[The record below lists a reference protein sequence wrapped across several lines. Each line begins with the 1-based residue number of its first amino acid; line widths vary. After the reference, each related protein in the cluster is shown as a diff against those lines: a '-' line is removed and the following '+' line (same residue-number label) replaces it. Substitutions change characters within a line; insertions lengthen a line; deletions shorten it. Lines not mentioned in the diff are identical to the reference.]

1 MNIAYNMDCMEYM
14 RTQPDKAFD
23 LAVVDPPYG
32 GGGQG
37 FSAKERF
44 GGHFDRY
51 RSSGP
56 DGRNVG
62 GEIRKK
68 IIAWDNAP
76 GQEYFDEL
84 FRVSK
89 QQIIWGGNYFLLP
102 PCRCFLIWEKTN
114 IPENFTMAQCE
125 YAWTSFK
132 DNAKIFQHTSLRS
145 KDEEHFHPTE
155 KPIALY
161 RWIFAKYTKHGDKIL
176 DTHLGSGSSRIAA
189 WDAGLDFVG
198 CEIDK
203 HYFDAQEKRFK
214 QHAAQGNLFL
224 NTRAAVE
231 VEGMEDAESVSSG

>member
-1 MNIAYNMDCMEYM
+1 MANQVAYNLDCMAYM
-14 RTQPDKAFD
+14 RALPDKAFD

-32 GGGQG
+32 GGGQEFKG
-37 FSAKERF
+37 PGKSRF

-51 RSSGP
+51 RSSSP
-56 DGRNVG
+56 DGRDVG
-62 GEIRKK
+62 GQVRKK

-76 GQEYFDEL
+76 GQEFFDEL

-89 QQIIWGGNYFLLP
+89 QQIIWGGNYFSLP

-125 YAWTSFK
+125 YAWTSFR
-132 DNAKIFQHTSLRS
+132 DNAKIFRHTSLRS

-161 RWIFAKYTKHGDKIL
+161 EWIFAKYAKPGDKIL

-189 WDAGLDFVG
+189 RAAGLDFVG

-203 HYFDAQEKRFK
+203 EYFDKQEERWAAHTAQ
-214 QHAAQGNLFL
+214 
-224 NTRAAVE
+224 
-231 VEGMEDAESVSSG
+231 VSMFHDF

>member
-1 MNIAYNMDCMEYM
+1 MTGTGRVA
-14 RTQPDKAFD
+14 RTGGTWAAK
-23 LAVVDPPYG
+23 YG
-32 GGGQG
+32 
-37 FSAKERF
+37 
-44 GGHFDRY
+44 
-51 RSSGP
+51 
-56 DGRNVG
+56 
-62 GEIRKK
+62 KK
-68 IIAWDNAP
+68 IIAWDIAP

-132 DNAKIFQHTSLRS
+132 DNAKIFQHTSQRS
-145 KDEEHFHPTE
+145 KKEEHFHPTE

-161 RWIFAKYTKHGDKIL
+161 RWIFAKYAKPGDKIL

-203 HYFDAQEKRFK
+203 HYFDAQEKRFEE
-214 QHAAQGNLFL
+214 HTAQGDLFL

-231 VEGMEDAESVSSG
+231 MEGMK

>member
-1 MNIAYNMDCMEYM
+1 MATQVAYNLDCMAYM
-14 RTQPDKAFD
+14 RALPDKAFD

-32 GGGQG
+32 GGGKASQARSD
-37 FSAKERF
+37 SAGTSTATGPVRRT
-44 GGHFDRY
+44 GGKWAAKY
-51 RSSGP
+51 G
-56 DGRNVG
+56 
-62 GEIRKK
+62 KK

-76 GQEYFDEL
+76 GKEYFDEL

-89 QQIIWGGNYFLLP
+89 QQIIWGGNYFSLP

-132 DNAKIFQHTSLRS
+132 DNAKIFQHTSQRS

-161 RWIFAKYTKHGDKIL
+161 EWIFSKYAKPGDKIL

-189 WDAGLDFVG
+189 RESGLDFVG

-203 HYFDAQEKRFK
+203 EYFDKQEERWAAYTAQTSMF
-214 QHAAQGNLFL
+214 HDF
-224 NTRAAVE
+224 
-231 VEGMEDAESVSSG
+231 